1 MSSYKIYRAV
11 PIQIYNKMF
20 AAPGPSSNLT
30 SPIETFENGDG
41 EKNDMIISLIP
52 EKLQGRAS
60 KLLEV
65 CTFLRHVF

>member
-20 AAPGPSSNLT
+20 AAPGPSSILA
-30 SPIETFENGDG
+30 SPIEPVDDEN
-41 EKNDMIISLIP
+41 KNDLIISLIP
-52 EKLQGRAS
+52 EKLKGRAT

-65 CTFLRHVF
+65 IKND